1 MSVPLPQS
9 AVTRRRFLRESFG
22 FSALAALGS
31 RSRAAGGLP
40 TGPATVDIL
49 MIGDWG
55 YTNATAQ
62 TAVAKAQQTSLAHAY
77 APQPQ
82 SQAQTTW
89 NSIRPSG
96 RY

>member
-1 MSVPLPQS
+1 LPQ
-9 AVTRRRFLRESFG
+9 
-22 FSALAALGS
+22 
-31 RSRAAGGLP
+31 
-40 TGPATVDIL
+40 
-49 MIGDWG
+49 
-55 YTNATAQ
+55 TAI
-62 TAVAKAQQTSLAHAY
+62 AKAQQTSLAHAY